1 VSAEVDP
8 QIVVI
13 IEDALRKPVFFR
25 DILDATRGHRY
36 RSVLQ
41 AWSDV
46 RMRLTLD
53 RDEQGRYW
61 AGRNKAAEREGL

>member
-1 VSAEVDP
+1 MSAEIAVDP
-8 QIVVI
+8 EIVRI
-13 IEDALRKPVFFR
+13 IEEALRKPVFFR
-25 DILDATRGHRY
+25 DIVAATRNHRY

-46 RMRLTLD
+46 RTRLTLD

-61 AGRNKAAEREGL
+61 TSKSSG

>member
-1 VSAEVDP
+1 MSAAIVADP
-8 QIVVI
+8 DIVRI

-25 DILDATRGHRY
+25 DILAATRNHRY

-46 RMRLTLD
+46 RSRLTLE

-61 AGRNKAAEREGL
+61 IGKLSA